1 MGSRKRDLGLQG
13 IRASMTVNGVV
24 DMSGRL
30 RVSKEDQCGGMLEG
44 VARDTVVRIQPSLAG
59 RKVSVVRRR
68 LDSHLGRWDQV
79 R

>member
-30 RVSKEDQCGGMLEG
+30 KVSKEDQCGGTLEG

-68 LDSHLGRWDQV
+68 LDSHLGRWDQA